1 MGYYITAEGTIEM
14 PRSLEDEALHALT
27 MLNYAHEQKRAG
39 SARYPPE
46 YDPFETRWYSWM
58 PPRYHETVG
67 SVTEV
72 LELVGFEVTKTRAAG
87 LDVYTLV
94 YDNKTGQE
102 DVFLNRLAEFAH
114 IVIEVKGEDGAM
126 WRWVNTSVGHPLMEQ
141 QGVVQWVDHRT
152 VDESLEQQR
161 GWYNTPMFA

>member
-1 MGYYITAEGTIEM
+1 VVKG
-14 PRSLEDEALHALT
+14 RVRDEAGGVAALKA
-27 MLNYAHEQKRAG
+27 LNHDHGMKRGGGG
-39 SARYPPE
+39 SSD
-46 YDPFETRWYSWM
+46 DPYENKWYSWM
-58 PPRYHETVG
+58 PPRYHENDDLR
-67 SVTEV
+67 SVRHI
-72 LELVGFEVTKTRAAG
+72 LEMLGFEVGATRKA
-87 LDVYTLV
+87 DTNVYTV
-94 YDNKTGQE
+94 TYDNKSGQE

>member
-1 MGYYITAEGTIEM
+1 MGYYITAEGVVKV
-14 PRSLEDEALHALT
+14 PVRDEAAAVAALKA
-27 MLNYAHEQKRAG
+27 LNHDHGMKRG
-39 SARYPPE
+39 GGGRGD
-46 YDPFETRWYSWM
+46 DPYEVKWYSWM
-58 PPRYHETVG
+58 PPRYHENDDLR
-67 SVTEV
+67 SVRHI
-72 LELVGFEVTKTRAAG
+72 LEMLGFEVS
-87 LDVYTLV
+87 LDTDGVTNVYTV
-94 YDNKTGQE
+94 TYDNKTGQE